1 MSEVHM
7 TGGAS
12 SPAERYRVLLE
23 IAQALGSTMGTN
35 ELYGA
40 IHGETSR
47 VLEVDGF
54 YVSLLNRGADQAT
67 VAFWAEGGSS
77 SSEETTYPADESPVF
92 RTRRAVLVHDRLEDD
107 SLVVLGAGGRESTR
121 SAISAPMRVGGQ
133 VVGAISAQSY
143 RAHAYDESDLELL
156 QGIADLAAMAAQN
169 AGHITTLETRRREA
183 EAMEDIVRTL
193 VSSLDG
199 EDVLS
204 GVIAAVEQLLP
215 ASGAAVWLPTK
226 GGDGIRLARS
236 VGSLAADRADP
247 GVLDGRLAL
256 LLGEGPDVVA
266 VEDPT
271 TDPRLADALEFRLG
285 LGPLILAPLF
295 PGQDNHGMLVVQLRE
310 GVSLDD
316 DAVGLVRRLAGHAAV
331 ALRNADLHARL
342 RELSLTDPLT
352 GLPNRRH
359 LEIHLEREFAAAQRG
374 RALSVVLFDLD
385 NFKRYNDAFGHLAG
399 DKVLT
404 ALGEVL
410 TGATRTMNLVARYG
424 GDEFVAVLSTTPI
437 EGARLHA
444 SRVEEEVRHHPGLR
458 PHGVTITS
466 GAAAFDPSMKS
477 IHDLVR
483 AADQDMYR
491 TKEAR
496 RVET

>member
-1 MSEVHM
+1 MSEVDVK
-7 TGGAS
+7 GGGS
-12 SPAERYRVLLE
+12 SPAERYQVLLE
-23 IAQALGSTMGTN
+23 IAQYLGSTTGTN
-35 ELYGA
+35 QLYRA
-40 IHGETSR
+40 IYRETSR
-47 VLEVDGF
+47 VLAVDGF
-54 YVSLLNRGADQAT
+54 YVSLLNRSSDQAT
-67 VAFWAEGGSS
+67 VVFWAEGESS
-77 SSEETTYPADESPVF
+77 CADDTSYLADESPVF
-92 RTRRAVLVHDRLEDD
+92 RAGKAVLVHDGLEDH
-107 SLVVLGAGGRESTR
+107 SLLVLGAGGTESTR

-143 RAHAYDESDLELL
+143 RAHAYDESDRELL
-156 QGIADLAAMAAQN
+156 QGIADLAAVAALS
-169 AGHITTLETRRREA
+169 AEHIASLETRRREA
-183 EAMEDIVRTL
+183 EAMEDIVRSL

-199 EDVLS
+199 EDVLT
-204 GVIAAVEQLLP
+204 GVVGAVEQLLP
-215 ASGAAVWLPTK
+215 SCGAAVWLIAE
-226 GGDGIRLARS
+226 GGDGVRLAKS
-236 VGSLAADRADP
+236 VGTLAFEHAHL
-247 GVLDGRLAL
+247 GVLNGRLAL
-256 LLGEGPDVVA
+256 LLQDGTEVLTI
-266 VEDPT
+266 EDPT
-271 TDPRLADALEFRLG
+271 SDPRLGDPIELRLG
-285 LGPLILAPLF
+285 PGPVILAPLF
-295 PGQDNHGMLVVQLRE
+295 TGQDSRGMLVAQLRE
-310 GVSLDD
+310 GVALND
-316 DAVGLVRRLAGHAAV
+316 DAIGLVRRLAGHAAV

-342 RELSLTDPLT
+342 KELSLTDPLT

-466 GAAAFDPSMKS
+466 GAAAFDPSMQS

-491 TKEAR
+491 TKETR
-496 RVET
+496 RGER